1 MKILI
6 IYKTEPSEDVKKIV
20 EELKKRHKIIEFF
33 LWKAKEKDYEIL
45 IDLIFE
51 LDRVIS
57 FW

>member
-6 IYKTEPSEDVKKIV
+6 IYKTELSEDIKKIV

-33 LWKAKEKDYEIL
+33 LWEAKEEDYEIL

-51 LDRVIS
+51 SDKVIS
-57 FW
+57 LW

>member
-33 LWKAKEKDYEIL
+33 LWKTKEEEYEIL
-45 IDLIFE
+45 IDLIFKS
-51 LDRVIS
+51 DRVIS